1 MRTKVEGY
9 DRRSE
14 VESSIPSV
22 IVENDRYEKELEKE
36 LEKTLS
42 VQQLPMPDT
51 DRQIEI
57 PDSQEVISMER
68 TNIGMS

>member
-1 MRTKVEGY
+1 LRTKVEGY